1 VAYNMKLHG
10 KSLDE
15 IKEACGYV
23 DDNSVYQALTQRFE
37 REAQMTPSKDRQ
49 RLLDLENA
57 RIELLL
63 SAVMPSAAFGDP
75 LAVRN
80 ATALIALQ
88 AKINQ
93 LEAVDTQV
101 GQRTVLVIGGA
112 QADYVARLK
121 EMTEDD

>member
-1 VAYNMKLHG
+1 MENESGKQSTELVSQSSLPLEGMVMDKAQVAYNMKLHG
-10 KSLDE
+10 KSLD
-15 IKEACGYV
+15 
-23 DDNSVYQALTQRFE
+23 
-37 REAQMTPSKDRQ
+37 
-49 RLLDLENA
+49 
-57 RIELLL
+57 
-63 SAVMPSAAFGDP
+63 DP